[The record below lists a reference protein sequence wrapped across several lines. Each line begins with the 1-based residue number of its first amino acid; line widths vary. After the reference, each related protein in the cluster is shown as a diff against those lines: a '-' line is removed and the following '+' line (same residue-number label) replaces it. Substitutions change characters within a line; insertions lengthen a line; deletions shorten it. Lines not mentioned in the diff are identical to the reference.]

1 MPTTAPH
8 DLDVLMTQHWSPSPW
23 GRRLS
28 RAPDWCLRRV
38 GDRFELTADALVYS
52 LDIAATTAWRVQRGP
67 VWATLCIATED
78 GDLQLG
84 GLPTAQARE
93 LQRLWQAGVDAR
105 QQDQR
110 LTDANTALAQ
120 VRQWLEQVDAVL
132 AVADAGRRWLTQEQQ
147 HALLASRPIPVLDD
161 DAVWA
166 VFDDP
171 ALRPHLE
178 GVPAAIEHDLLRWSG
193 DWQAQWASRNEA
205 QLADAHGAAAHLLAQ
220 VERQPLSVEQA
231 RAVLCFDSR
240 MLVVAAAGSGKTST
254 MVAKAAYAV
263 QHGLMAPGQIV
274 MLAFNKEA
282 ANELQQRTDAAFER
296 LGLAGGG
303 VTACTFHALGRQ
315 IIGSVTGRM
324 PDVPA
329 WAVDAAQGFDHLAD
343 IIDRLKDR
351 SLHFR
356 TQWDMFRLVFARDLP
371 AQGHASPADGWD
383 SDGNRYMRTLRG
395 ERVGNIEECVI
406 ADWLFYNGVDY
417 TYEAQPLLDAATD
430 TWQPGTADFFYPGT
444 SLYHVHDMHDD
455 AELRGAPRTR
465 GPDGV
470 RVRTTSAQ
478 LRSGALF
485 EVLAEALSAHGLS
498 LDPNPDRELP
508 AEGAR
513 PMPDSDL
520 IGLVRTFISHAKSNG
535 LGGPE
540 LAERLRQLPEDR
552 FKHRYR
558 LFLELATPILH
569 AWDDALTTAGGI
581 DFEDMLNQAAMYLEQ
596 GRYQAPYMLV
606 MADEFQDASR
616 ARARLCRALVQAPG
630 RHFFAVGDDWQ
641 SINRFAGADVG
652 VMTGFAA
659 TFGPSQVL
667 HLSQTFRCPQALCD
681 ASSRFITK
689 NPAQIAK
696 QVRSTSTAQGPVLQA
711 FQVASRERLQ
721 DAIYQYLQRLQQQL
735 QSGAIAP
742 GRSGRLS
749 VFILGRY
756 NAERSYLPAHWAQ
769 RFGAQLE
776 LGFLTAHR
784 AKGAEADIVILPAM
798 LERSFPSAR
807 ADDPVLGLAMPHA
820 DSFPLGEERR
830 LFYVALTRARRSVAM
845 FTVQGKRSPFLDE
858 LVHDGAV
865 EITTTTGEPIQ
876 EQACPVCDGGVIVQ
890 RTGRYGEFA
899 SCSGFPRCQY
909 KPKGR

>member
-1 MPTTAPH
+1 
-8 DLDVLMTQHWSPSPW
+8 MTQHWSPSPW

-28 RAPDWCLRRV
+28 RSPDWRLRRV
-38 GDRFELTADALVYS
+38 GDRFELMADAQVYS
-52 LDIAATTAWRVQRGP
+52 LDVAATTAWRVKQGP

-84 GLPTAQARE
+84 GLPTAQARA
-93 LQRLWQAGVDAR
+93 LQQVWQAGVDAR
-105 QQDQR
+105 RQDQR
-110 LTDANTALAQ
+110 LGDANAALADI
-120 VRQWLEQVDAVL
+120 RQWLEEVDAVL
-132 AVADAGRRWLTQEQQ
+132 ERADAQQRWLTLEQQ
-147 HALLASRPIPVLDD
+147 HALLARRPLPAQGEGGL
-161 DAVWA
+161 WA
-166 VFDDP
+166 LFDDP
-171 ALRPHLE
+171 ALRPYLQ
-178 GVPAAIEHDLLRWSG
+178 GTPAAIEDDLLRWSG
-193 DWQAQWASRNEA
+193 DWTAHWASRNEA
-205 QLADAHGAAAHLLAQ
+205 HLADAQRAAARLLAQ
-220 VERQPLSVEQA
+220 VERQPLSAEQA

-263 QHGLMAPGQIV
+263 QRGLMAPDQIV

-282 ANELQQRTDAAFER
+282 ASELQQRTDAAFQR
-296 LGLAGGG
+296 LGLAVGE

-324 PDVPA
+324 PEVPT
-329 WAVDAAQGFDHLAD
+329 WAVDARQGFDQLAD

-356 TQWDMFRLVFARDLP
+356 TQWDMYRLVFARDLP
-371 AQGHASPADGWD
+371 AQGQTAPADGWD
-383 SDGNRYMRTLRG
+383 SDGRRYVRTLRG

-417 TYEAQPLLDAATD
+417 TYEAHPLLDTATD

-444 SLYHVHDMHDD
+444 SLYHVHDMHDRADQRADD
-455 AELRGAPRTR
+455 A
-465 GPDGV
+465 V
-470 RVRTTSAQ
+470 RVQTTSAQ

-485 EVLAEALSAHGLS
+485 QRLTGALTGHGLS

-508 AEGAR
+508 TEGAR

-535 LGGPE
+535 MGGPD

-569 AWDDALTTAGGI
+569 AWDDALAAAGGI
-581 DFEDMLNQAAMYLEQ
+581 DFEDMLNQAAAYLEQ
-596 GRYQAPYMLV
+596 GRYQAPYLMV

-616 ARARLCRALVQAPG
+616 ARARLCQALVQAPG
-630 RHFFAVGDDWQ
+630 RRLFAVGDDWQ
-641 SINRFAGADVG
+641 SINRFAGADVS
-652 VMTGFAA
+652 VMTGFSAL
-659 TFGPSQVL
+659 FGPSTVL
-667 HLSQTFRCPQALCD
+667 QLAQTFRCPQALCD
-681 ASSRFITK
+681 ASSRFISR

-696 QVRSTSTAQGPVLQA
+696 PVRSSTPAQGPVLQA
-711 FQVASRERLQ
+711 FQVAARDRLQ
-721 DAIYQYLQRLQQQL
+721 DAIYHYLQRLQQQL

-742 GRSGRLS
+742 GRNGRLS

-756 NAERSYLPAHWAQ
+756 NADRSYLPAHWAQ

-776 LGFLTAHR
+776 LEFLTAHR

-798 LERSFPSAR
+798 LERRFPSVR
-807 ADDPVLGLAMPHA
+807 ADDPVLGLAMPQA
-820 DSFPLGEERR
+820 DSFPLSEERR
-830 LFYVALTRARRSVAM
+830 LFYVALTRARRTVAM

-865 EITTTTGEPIQ
+865 EITSTAGEPIR
-876 EQACPVCDGGVIVQ
+876 EQPCPVCDGGVLVQ
-890 RTGRYGEFA
+890 RTGPYGEFA
-899 SCSGFPRCQY
+899 SCSSYPRCQY
-909 KPKGR
+909 KPRQTAALAR